1 MLSGLFRASRIARP
15 SSLGEKLHSPLSFT
29 LTSRRLTLTLSMS
42 QKRIIRIGL
51 LGFGVVGQ
59 GVWKNIEK
67 NRQALE
73 FRLGAQL
80 DITQVVVKN
89 AAKQREVAVPAE
101 CYSTDPSRVV
111 DNPEIDIV
119 CEMMGGTGEA
129 LELTRRALKQGKVV
143 VTANKALVCEHG
155 EELFKIAHENGGHYF
170 YEASVAGGIPIIKT
184 IREALVA
191 NRFKLIFGILNGTS
205 NYILTRM
212 EREGLSFEETLGD
225 ARQLG
230 YVEAD
235 EALDLDGI
243 DAAHKAVILAF
254 LAHGKWVKLDEII
267 CEGIREISGT
277 DIEIAGELGYKIK
290 LLAVIARD
298 FEANKLSV
306 RLHPALIAKSEVI
319 AGVDEVY
326 NGVSVTGDVVGTT
339 VLIGRGAGQD
349 ATSSS
354 VISDIADAVCMI
366 QGAPR
371 PVISEEDEELY
382 RQLADGLELAAPAEL
397 TGRYY
402 LRVHVKDEQGV
413 LAKISNILAA
423 HHISFATVNQK
434 ELTDGTALIM
444 LTTHESNET
453 SVAAAK
459 ATLSAE
465 SVVVETPVSLRI
477 FEPSD

>member
-1 MLSGLFRASRIARP
+1 MS
-15 SSLGEKLHSPLSFT
+15 EKRT
-29 LTSRRLTLTLSMS
+29 
-42 QKRIIRIGL
+42 IRIGL

-67 NRQALE
+67 NRIALE
-73 FRLGAQL
+73 YRLGACL
-80 DITQVVVKN
+80 EISQVVVRDASK
-89 AAKQREVAVPAE
+89 AREVTVPAE
-101 CYSTDPSRVV
+101 AYSDDPTRVV

-119 CEMMGGTGEA
+119 CELMGGTGKA
-129 LELTRRALKQGKVV
+129 LELTRRALEQGKIV
-143 VTANKALVCEHG
+143 VTANKALICEHG
-155 EELFKIAHENGGHYF
+155 EELFEIARQSGGHYF

-212 EREGLSFEETLGD
+212 EREGLSFEATLGD
-225 ARQLG
+225 ARKLG

-243 DAAHKAVILAF
+243 DAGHKAVILAY
-254 LAHGKWVKLDEII
+254 LAHGKWVRLDEII
-267 CEGIREISGT
+267 CEGIREITGE
-277 DIEIAGELGYKIK
+277 DIEIAAQLGYKIK

-306 RLHPALIAKSEVI
+306 RLHPALISRKEVI

-354 VISDIADAVCMI
+354 VISDIADAVFML
-366 QGAPR
+366 QGAPA
-371 PVISEEDEELY
+371 PVISEEDEATY
-382 RQLADGLELAAPAEL
+382 QKLADGLELAAKDEL
-397 TGRYY
+397 KGRYY
-402 LRVHVKDEQGV
+402 LRIHVKDQEGV
-413 LAKISNILAA
+413 LAKISDILAKK
-423 HHISFATVNQK
+423 HISFATVNQK
-434 ELTDGTALIM
+434 ELEDGTAKLM
-444 LTTHESNET
+444 VTTHKTDEASIARAK
-453 SVAAAK
+453 SV
-459 ATLSAE
+459 LSAE
-465 SVVVETPVSLRI
+465 GSVIGAPVSFRI
-477 FEPSD
+477 FDPSA

>member
-1 MLSGLFRASRIARP
+1 
-15 SSLGEKLHSPLSFT
+15 
-29 LTSRRLTLTLSMS
+29 
-42 QKRIIRIGL
+42 
-51 LGFGVVGQ
+51 
-59 GVWKNIEK
+59 
-67 NRQALE
+67 
-73 FRLGAQL
+73 
-80 DITQVVVKN
+80 
-89 AAKQREVAVPAE
+89 
-101 CYSTDPSRVV
+101 
-111 DNPEIDIV
+111 
-119 CEMMGGTGEA
+119 
-129 LELTRRALKQGKVV
+129 
-143 VTANKALVCEHG
+143 
-155 EELFKIAHENGGHYF
+155 
-170 YEASVAGGIPIIKT
+170 
-184 IREALVA
+184 
-191 NRFKLIFGILNGTS
+191 
-205 NYILTRM
+205 
-212 EREGLSFEETLGD
+212 
-225 ARQLG
+225 
-230 YVEAD
+230 
-235 EALDLDGI
+235 
-243 DAAHKAVILAF
+243 
-254 LAHGKWVKLDEII
+254 
-267 CEGIREISGT
+267 
-277 DIEIAGELGYKIK
+277 
-290 LLAVIARD
+290 
-298 FEANKLSV
+298 V

-371 PVISEEDEELY
+371 PVISEEDEVLY

>member
-1 MLSGLFRASRIARP
+1 MS
-15 SSLGEKLHSPLSFT
+15 EKRT
-29 LTSRRLTLTLSMS
+29 
-42 QKRIIRIGL
+42 IRIGL

-67 NRQALE
+67 NRLALE
-73 FRLGAQL
+73 YRLGVEL
-80 DITQVVVKN
+80 EISEVVVKD
-89 AAKQREVAVPAE
+89 AGKEREVKVPAE
-101 CYSTDPSRVV
+101 SYSEDPARVV
-111 DNPEIDIV
+111 DNPDIDIV
-119 CEMMGGTGEA
+119 CELMGGTGKA
-129 LELTRRALKQGKVV
+129 LELTRRALDRGKIV
-143 VTANKALVCEHG
+143 VTANKALICEHG
-155 EELFKIAHENGGHYF
+155 EELFEIARQNGGHYF

-191 NRFKLIFGILNGTS
+191 NRFKMIFGILNGTS

-212 EREGLSFEETLGD
+212 EREDLSFDETLGD
-225 ARQLG
+225 ARKLG

-243 DAAHKAVILAF
+243 DAAHKAVILAY

-267 CEGIREISGT
+267 CEGIREITGD
-277 DIEIAGELGYKIK
+277 DIVIAGELGYKIK

-354 VISDIADAVCMI
+354 VISDIADAVFML
-366 QGAPR
+366 QGAPAQG
-371 PVISEEDEELY
+371 ISEEDEETY
-382 RQLADGLELAAPAEL
+382 RKIADGIELADKDSLG
-397 TGRYY
+397 GRYY
-402 LRVHVKDEQGV
+402 FRIHVKDQEGV
-413 LAKISNILAA
+413 LATVSDIMAKE
-423 HHISFATVNQK
+423 HISFSTVNQK
-434 ELTDGTALIM
+434 EMADGTAKLM
-444 LTTHESNET
+444 VTTHKSTEAAVNRAKKAL
-453 SVAAAK
+453 VAEDAVIGRA
-459 ATLSAE
+459 
-465 SVVVETPVSLRI
+465 VSLRI
-477 FEPSD
+477 FETEC

>member
-1 MLSGLFRASRIARP
+1 MTA
-15 SSLGEKLHSPLSFT
+15 
-29 LTSRRLTLTLSMS
+29 
-42 QKRIIRIGL
+42 KRTIRIGL

-67 NRQALE
+67 NRPALE
-73 FRLGAQL
+73 YRLGATL
-80 DITQVVVKN
+80 EISQVVVKN
-89 AAKQREVAVPAE
+89 LTRERDVVLPTE
-101 CYSTDPSRVV
+101 IYSDDASRVV

-119 CEMMGGTGEA
+119 CELMGGTGEA
-129 LELTRRALKQGKVV
+129 LELTRRALSQGKIV
-143 VTANKALVCEHG
+143 VTANKALICEHG

-191 NRFKLIFGILNGTS
+191 NRFSMIFGILNGTS

-212 EREGLSFEETLGD
+212 EREGLSFDATLGD
-225 ARQLG
+225 ARTLG

-243 DAAHKAVILAF
+243 DAAHKAVILAY
-254 LAHGKWVKLDEII
+254 LAHGKWVKLDQII
-267 CEGIREISGT
+267 CEGIR
-277 DIEIAGELGYKIK
+277 DITGDDIQIANELGYKIK

-306 RLHPALIAKSEVI
+306 RLHPVLIAKQEVI

-354 VISDIADAVCMI
+354 VISDIADAVFML
-366 QGAPR
+366 QGAPK
-371 PVISEEDEELY
+371 PVITEEDEAIY
-382 RQLADGLELAAPAEL
+382 AQLAEGLELTNPDEL
-397 TGRYY
+397 EGRYY
-402 LRVHVKDEQGV
+402 LRIHVKDEEGV
-413 LAKISNILAA
+413 LALLTNLLTQ
-423 HHISFATVNQK
+423 HHLSFATVNQK
-434 ELTDGTALIM
+434 ELSDGSARIM
-444 LTTHESNET
+444 ITTHRGQEANIR
-453 SVAAAK
+453 AAK
-459 ATLSAE
+459 EALAKLDAVLSA
-465 SVVVETPVSLRI
+465 PVSFRI
-477 FEPSD
+477 FEPEV

>member
-1 MLSGLFRASRIARP
+1 
-15 SSLGEKLHSPLSFT
+15 
-29 LTSRRLTLTLSMS
+29 MS

-89 AAKQREVAVPAE
+89 AAKQREVAVPAV

-477 FEPSD
+477 FEPSY